1 MPKIQEVTELN
12 INYNLKEL
20 GWNDTLQKEYDCCE
34 EKLTVGRIAVEYKNM
49 YKVYCEKGEFLASV
63 PGKLMYSARGREDYP
78 AVGDWVLLD
87 NISEAGGRATIKY
100 IFNRKSKFA
109 RKIAGNTF
117 DEQIVAVNIDILFIC
132 MSLNQNYNLRRL
144 ERYVI
149 MGWDSGARPVILL
162 TKTDLCDDIE
172 VKLEEVEN
180 TAPGVEVLCLSS
192 YTGQGVDELKALIKP
207 GNTVAFLGS
216 SGVGKST
223 LINTLMG
230 EEVLDTQEVSSCGDR
245 GRHTTTHRELMLRPD
260 GSVVIDTPGM
270 RELHLLD
277 AGESVDTAFEDIDIL
292 AANCKFSD
300 CSHSG
305 EPGCAVQAAIE
316 EGTLEQSRF
325 TSYLKL
331 RKEAEYMKRKI
342 DKRAEQSYKNYIKKR
357 CKASR

>member
-1 MPKIQEVTELN
+1 MN
-12 INYNLKEL
+12 INYTLKEL
-20 GWNDTLQKEYDCCE
+20 GWNDTLQKEYDCCS
-34 EKLTVGRIAVEYKNM
+34 EKLTIGRVAIEYKNM
-49 YKVYCEKGEFLASV
+49 YKVYSEKGEVLASV
-63 PGKLMYSARGREDYP
+63 PGKLMYTARGREDFP

-87 NISEAGGRATIKY
+87 NVSEISGRATIKY

-117 DEQIVAVNIDILFIC
+117 EEQIVAVNIDILFIC

-162 TKTDLCDDIE
+162 TKADLCDDIE
-172 VKLEEVEN
+172 TKLEEVEN

-192 YTGQGVDELKALIKP
+192 YTGQGVDELKSFIKP

-230 EEVLDTQEVSSCGDR
+230 EELLDTQEISDCGDR
-245 GRHTTTHRELMLRPD
+245 GRHTTTHRELMLSPE
-260 GSVVIDTPGM
+260 GAVVIDTPGM

-277 AGESVDTAFEDIDIL
+277 AGESVDTAFEDIDTL
-292 AANCKFSD
+292 AANCRFSD
-300 CSHSG
+300 CTHSR
-305 EPGCAVQAAIE
+305 EPGCAVKQAIE
-316 EGTLEQSRF
+316 DGTLEQSRF
-325 TSYLKL
+325 ISYIKLK
-331 RKEAEYMKRKI
+331 KEAEYMKRKT
-342 DKRAEQSYKNYIKKR
+342 DKRAEQNYKNYVKKL
-357 CKASR
+357 CKGSR